1 MRPQYHFFYG
11 STGTADSSNGD
22 NGDSNA
28 NTADNQSHRS
38 NSIANEQESLLGES
52 LVPTDNEEEPPNNSD
67 FDLQHVL
74 ISNGTNNGMRHVV
87 GGGSNHSPN
96 LNAAKNGII
105 NGSANSN
112 YHPLNGKNGNGG
124 SNGGNVNNFN
134 SSWNQIR
141 QSHPV
146 FHIVGLVGC
155 MTVIMV
161 CFAITLFPAASINST
176 GESSLGIAV
185 EATRRFDMKFPTVD
199 RSKSNDPATIFLKN
213 DLFHPSLHYS
223 TGKDAFRIF
232 QFPFPTGAFWTNLV
246 LPSTADRGF
255 SYPIAVYPYA
265 YKWSETSLIVSYPAL
280 HRKEETKAIHD
291 YFIPDLTFGVTEQV
305 QQRYVT
311 NFDPLSVTLQF
322 QTSASTSNTDTDDS
336 SLGKGSWQTF
346 LVQGSPYTTLE
357 YDTVTPRIKALSTFK
372 YVACPGEEGMNTQDF
387 DDNFSDDDGSHN
399 SGGRRTRRRRRHLLG
414 VCGVS
419 VGFVFGVS
427 LGYFELYRSLQS
439 THGSP
444 FCDVHD

>member
-11 STGTADSSNGD
+11 STGNTADSSNGD
-22 NGDSNA
+22 NNA
-28 NTADNQSHRS
+28 NAADNQSHRS

-52 LVPTDNEEEPPNNSD
+52 LVPTDNEEEPPNNSE

-74 ISNGTNNGMRHVV
+74 ISNGNNGMRHVV
-87 GGGSNHSPN
+87 GGGSHHSPN
-96 LNAAKNGII
+96 LNAAKNGSI
-105 NGSANSN
+105 NGSANN
-112 YHPLNGKNGNGG
+112 NHHPLNGKNGHGR
-124 SNGGNVNNFN
+124 SNSGNIKD

-141 QSHPV
+141 RSHPV
-146 FHIVGLVGC
+146 VHIVGLVGC
-155 MTVIMV
+155 MTICMV
-161 CFAITLFPAASINST
+161 VFAVTLFPTASINSA
-176 GESSLGIAV
+176 GESSLGTAV
-185 EATRRFDMKFPTVD
+185 EATRRFVMKFPTVD
-199 RSKSNDPATIFLKN
+199 RSKSNDPAKLFLKQ
-213 DLFHPSLHYS
+213 DLFHPSLQYS
-223 TGKDAFRIF
+223 NKGKDPFRMF

-265 YKWSETSLIVSYPAL
+265 YKWSETSLIASYPAL

-322 QTSASTSNTDTDDS
+322 QTVSTSNTDADNS
-336 SLGKGSWQTF
+336 ILRKGSWQTF

-357 YDTVTPRIKALSTFK
+357 YDTVTPYIRALSTFK
-372 YVACPGEEGMNTQDF
+372 NVVCPGEEGVNTQDDF
-387 DDNFSDDDGSHN
+387 DDNFSDDDVSN
-399 SGGRRTRRRRRHLLG
+399 NNGGRRTRQRRRSLLG

-419 VGFVFGVS
+419 VRILF
-427 LGYFELYRSLQS
+427 L
-439 THGSP
+439 
-444 FCDVHD
+444 